1 MFDSILNDPA
11 SKKRKVEDD
20 TYSSQD
26 SITEELE
33 EGKIV
38 VKAESDVAITKNI
51 KAINATLNDLNFSEL
66 KLRDTEVEIIKNT
79 VNLLRPLEEFSTLLG
94 VDKYVSASAVL
105 PAKKCLAKHLESND
119 DDPTYISDIKNFMK
133 DDLLE
138 LSNLNYEV
146 LTKCTKCRGLMECM
160 YLLI

>member
-26 SITEELE
+26 SITEEVE

-38 VKAESDVAITKNI
+38 VKNI

-119 DDPTYISDIKNFMK
+119 DDPTYISEFINFMK
-133 DDLLE
+133 NDLLE

>member
-1 MFDSILNDPA
+1 MFDSILNDQA
-11 SKKRKVEDD
+11 SKKRKVEDV

-26 SITEELE
+26 SITEEVE

-38 VKAESDVAITKNI
+38 VKNI

-105 PAKKCLAKHLESND
+105 PAKKCLAKHLKSND

>member
-1 MFDSILNDPA
+1 MFDSILNDQA
-11 SKKRKVEDD
+11 SKKRKVEDV

-26 SITEELE
+26 SITEEVE

-38 VKAESDVAITKNI
+38 VKNI

-66 KLRDTEVEIIKNT
+66 KLRDTQVEIIKNT